1 MLGAVAKSNNTTKS
15 GKDDREGK
23 SGSSK
28 KSAKR
33 GQGEKDPLEELI
45 KKGMTI
51 SSMLPILM
59 ELTNHQYTDIDELI
73 DNISEEVFESW
84 LTDKCGVAL

>member
-1 MLGAVAKSNNTTKS
+1 M
-15 GKDDREGK
+15 
-23 SGSSK
+23 
-28 KSAKR
+28 
-33 GQGEKDPLEELI
+33 QELI

-73 DNISEEVFESW
+73 DNVPEEIFESW
-84 LTDKCGVAL
+84 LVDKCGVEL